1 LSNNEAFIIKGGKAY
16 PVDPPKY
23 WARPPVIL
31 PVTAWVADVL
41 TGLSTAVVPGPTFDF
56 RPDLNAKGSPE
67 PIGRVLMHPGA
78 VLYVQLSGLLN
89 GSTTQEMKVF
99 YREFAHI
106 SDARQVVAAS
116 YPSVT
121 QITGDIEAT
130 SAIIFGTS
138 QTDSVI
144 LPFAPQGGESCP
156 RFWRLELRFTVPTPA
171 ALPAPVLTI
180 EMAAY

>member
-1 LSNNEAFIIKGGKAY
+1 MPEAFAIKGGKAY

-23 WARPPVIL
+23 WARNPIIL
-31 PVTAWVADVL
+31 PAVAWVADVA
-41 TGLSTAVVPGPTFDF
+41 TGLSTAVVPGPTLDF
-56 RPDLNAKGSPE
+56 RPDLNDKGAPE
-67 PIGRVLMHPGA
+67 PRGRVLMHPGA

-89 GSTTQEMKVF
+89 GVTTQEMKVF

-121 QITGDIEAT
+121 QVTGDIEAT
-130 SAIIFGTS
+130 SSVIFGTS
-138 QTDSVI
+138 QPDSII

-156 RFWRLELRFTVPTPA
+156 RFWRLELRFQVPTPGV
-171 ALPAPVLTI
+171 LPLPVLTI